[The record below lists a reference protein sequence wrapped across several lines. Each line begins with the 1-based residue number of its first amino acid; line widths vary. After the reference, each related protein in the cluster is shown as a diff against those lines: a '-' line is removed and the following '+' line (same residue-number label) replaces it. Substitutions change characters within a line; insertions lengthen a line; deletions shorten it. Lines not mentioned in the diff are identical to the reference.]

1 MLTATKRRL
10 ERLLDER
17 SRINEL
23 HEDLIQN
30 AEKREL
36 QELTEPE
43 TEQVRAYMA
52 RADAIDAEVLELHQ
66 AVEREEKAAEASKL
80 VRSHLAGNVA
90 GFADSDGDGTVKY
103 RTFAAYARDKIITKR
118 GDITDKIAHELGG
131 EDARAAAAERLMR
144 APLHTLSSDVPGLIP
159 AQHIAQIMDVIN
171 GDRPVIQSARKVDLE
186 RGTFSFPSIT
196 QRPQVLQQ
204 GTEKT
209 EGGTLDMQIAM
220 ATGTAVTF
228 LGGGNLSWQ
237 AINWSSPS
245 ALELW
250 FDLAA
255 EQFARKTETYVALNL
270 GTAAIAGGTISG
282 TVAGTSSYSQ
292 WVTAIALGASDVY
305 TRSNGGM
312 ADTLYLSPDIF
323 FTLAGKTSDQGVS
336 LINVGQL
343 SIGNLGGNLAGLDV
357 VTSYGFGTNFA
368 AVGDRDAF
376 LVAETAG
383 APVELR
389 AVEPAIGGFEVGVIG
404 AIAAKPVDVTRFRKV
419 MA

>member
-1 MLTATKRRL
+1 MLNQSKVRL

-17 SRINEL
+17 ARINEL
-23 HEDLIQN
+23 HEQVISD

-36 QELTEPE
+36 SDLTEPE
-43 TEQVRAYMA
+43 RETIRGYITRCEV
-52 RADAIDAEVLELHQ
+52 IDAEVGELHETIQ
-66 AVEREEKAAEASKL
+66 REEKAAEASKL
-80 VRSHLAGNVA
+80 VRSHLAGNAAGVA
-90 GFADSDGDGTVKY
+90 DKDGDGRVVY
-103 RTFAAYARDKIITKR
+103 RSFAAYARDKIITKR

-131 EDARAAAAERLMR
+131 EAVRAAAAERLMR

-186 RGTFSFPSIT
+186 RGTFTFPQIT
-196 QRPQVLQQ
+196 QRPQILQQ

-209 EGGTLDMQIAM
+209 EGGTLDMLIAM

-237 AINWSSPS
+237 AVNWSSPA

-305 TRSNGGM
+305 SRSNGGM

-343 SIGNLGGNLAGLDV
+343 SIGSLGGNIAGLNV

-376 LVAETAG
+376 IVAETAG

-404 AIAAKPVDVTRFRKV
+404 AIAAKPVDVLRFRKL